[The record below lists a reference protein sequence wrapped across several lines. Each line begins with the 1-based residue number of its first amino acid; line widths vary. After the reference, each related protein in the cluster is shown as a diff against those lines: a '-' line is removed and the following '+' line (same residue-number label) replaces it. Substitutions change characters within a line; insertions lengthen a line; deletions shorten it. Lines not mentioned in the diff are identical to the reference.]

1 MAGEGMVVEEEDG
14 ESREE
19 EEEELVDD
27 DDEEG
32 QLLSMRKGKRKQA
45 TYVIFIPTRVLFK
58 STPHARAIQIHAAR
72 SSPSCARF
80 PKVLTHLLTH

>member
-27 DDEEG
+27 DDDDDEEG

-45 TYVIFIPTRVLFK
+45 TYVLFIP
-58 STPHARAIQIHAAR
+58 TPHARAIQIHAAC
-72 SSPSCARF
+72 SSPTCARF